1 MYLPYLRIRIPA
13 PRDRRFFLSE
23 GGSRMDNFEALW
35 AYQTEDIKA
44 DAIANAIRRSPV
56 RQKLE
61 KTRDLI
67 LDRQK
72 QYKQIEV
79 EITAMADRKD
89 IISQAVEH
97 SEAQLRTLKERFDTN
112 PPDTAE
118 DVKAL
123 MAEVSHCRDTIRQ
136 YEAEIARIVKES
148 SAHEKQQHV
157 VRMDAANAKKAFDQL
172 KTEYEAE
179 SQSKK
184 TELDE
189 QRAKAKALAATVDP
203 ALLDE
208 YNTIKKHI
216 SPPIARLTHGQC
228 SGCNTSLP
236 SAVVS
241 KIKNGGLVECETCG
255 RMIIQ

>member
-1 MYLPYLRIRIPA
+1 MV
-13 PRDRRFFLSE
+13 
-23 GGSRMDNFEALW
+23 NFEALW
-35 AYQTEDIKA
+35 AYQAEDIKA
-44 DAIANAIRRSPV
+44 DAIANAIRRSPT

-72 QYKQIEV
+72 QYKQIEAEV
-79 EITAMADRKD
+79 TAMADRKD
-89 IISQAVEH
+89 IISQAVAH
-97 SEAQLRTLKERFDTN
+97 SEAQLQSLKERFEAN
-112 PPDTAE
+112 PPQSAE

-123 MAEVSHCRDTIRQ
+123 MTEVSHCRDTIRQ
-136 YEAEIARIVKES
+136 YEAEIARIVRES

-157 VRMDAANAKKAFDQL
+157 VRVEAANAKKAFDQL
-172 KTEYEAE
+172 KAEYESE

-184 TELDE
+184 AELDE
-189 QRAKAKALAATVDP
+189 QRAKAKALLDNVDP
-203 ALLDE
+203 ALLEE

-236 SAVVS
+236 SAVLS
-241 KIKNGGLVECETCG
+241 RIKAGNLVECETCG